1 MNDDMSGFDGPPR
14 SIKLEDPDHTP
25 SHHAAKCVGRG
36 SNDLGTEGATLH
48 KANGKY
54 YLGAADSYEGRYST
68 CVGISDTIF
77 GPYRMRHEAVPC
89 GGGTNFFQDKDK
101 NWWGAYF
108 GNDNQSPWREKP
120 GLVCIDYDKD
130 GKIVVNSKQPLVP
143 GGVWNKNT

>member
-1 MNDDMSGFDGPPR
+1 MKDDMSGFDGAAHL
-14 SIKLEDPDHTP
+14 IKLADPDHTP
-25 SHHAAKCVGRG
+25 THHAPKCVTRG

-68 CVGISDTIF
+68 CVAISDTIF
-77 GPYRMRHEAVPC
+77 GPYHTRHESVPC

-101 NWWGAYF
+101 KWWCAFF

-120 GLVCIDYDKD
+120 GLVCIDFAND
-130 GKIVVNSKQPLVP
+130 GKIVVNSHQPLIA
-143 GGVWNKNT
+143 GEVWKRPA